1 MSDLRFSG
9 HESFACRYAWL
20 PKAYRAI
27 SEDPVAFADDERA
40 MVQMGVGKN
49 MVRSI
54 RFWIEATGVASSGR
68 GRPFE
73 VSAFGHAI
81 FGQDGFDPYLEDV
94 RTLWLLH
101 WNLSSRKENAIF
113 AWRYLLNHWPH
124 AELTRTDV
132 LSAFRRESE
141 RLGLKHSDVTL
152 SQHLDV
158 FLHTYVP
165 SRHPAIAVE
174 DSLDGPLVDLEL
186 LECVGERRS

>member
-54 RFWIEATGVASSGR
+54 RFWIEAMGVATGGR
-68 GRPFE
+68 GKSFE
-73 VSAFGHAI
+73 VSALGHAI
-81 FGQDGFDPYLEDV
+81 LGENGFDPYLEDL

-101 WNLSSRKENAIF
+101 WNLSSRKENAVF
-113 AWRYLLNHWPH
+113 
-124 AELTRTDV
+124 
-132 LSAFRRESE
+132 SA
-141 RLGLKHSDVTL
+141 
-152 SQHLDV
+152 
-158 FLHTYVP
+158 
-165 SRHPAIAVE
+165 
-174 DSLDGPLVDLEL
+174 
-186 LECVGERRS
+186 